1 LGNKVQCLQILS
13 KVKEIVN
20 GWKGGEGGERVYSYT
35 KIKRKR
41 ERRRRELKDMS
52 VVYLCVSVKI
62 TYVTLLNLSV

>member
-1 LGNKVQCLQILS
+1 MDGR
-13 KVKEIVN
+13 
-20 GWKGGEGGERVYSYT
+20 EGGGRVYSYT